1 MESKE
6 KHKLQRRI
14 FVLLLFAL
22 LPTCCTGDKVFRNV
36 LYWEVKPYIYHDTDG
51 NLTGIYVDANNAL
64 LGTSIEQCDGLHP
77 AEAGRYNYT
86 YVKTFRSEILHLY
99 NSETIKDTILFPILY
114 EPRDVNEGF
123 PIKSEGIAVIM
134 KRKNLEMPLKFML
147 AFFKIEKL
155 LIMAAICVFSGAIVM
170 LVMVRTFFFT
180 IHYTLDNSKNSKDSI
195 TLNTQ

>member
-1 MESKE
+1 MIKMETKE

-77 AEAGRYNYT
+77 ADAGRYK
-86 YVKTFRSEILHLY
+86 YVKTSRSEILRMY
-99 NSETIKDTILFPILY
+99 ENYSFNASTEILFPILR
-114 EPRDVNEGF
+114 EPRLINEGF
-123 PIKSEGIAVIM
+123 LMKSEGIAVIIL
-134 KRKNLEMPLKFML
+134 RNHLENTLKFMF
-147 AFFKIEKL
+147 AFSKMLNLFIL
-155 LIMAAICVFSGAIVM
+155 TAICVLCSAITM
-170 LVMVRTFFFT
+170 LIVVRTSIYIMHVLHAT
-180 IHYTLDNSKNSKDSI
+180 RDTHSI
-195 TLNTQ
+195 TR